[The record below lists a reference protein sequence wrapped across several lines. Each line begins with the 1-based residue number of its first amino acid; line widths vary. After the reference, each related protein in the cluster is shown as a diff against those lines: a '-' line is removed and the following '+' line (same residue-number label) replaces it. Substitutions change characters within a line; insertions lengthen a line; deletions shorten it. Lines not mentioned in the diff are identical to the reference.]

1 MKLKPFLPLI
11 SLLMLFVFTSCN
23 DDEEV
28 NSAYLDLSKQVLT
41 LTEGEATTSTF
52 SFSVK
57 ASDANIP
64 YLCLYVDKQTI
75 DQVSKGE
82 LTAFLMDNLKK
93 QAEAKDTPFEQYVSS
108 ISLKGDQTDL
118 KIENLLPGRIYEL
131 VVFAVDGTRAA
142 EQAEYLFFQTD
153 IAEPVDCSFDV
164 QVSGITDKTAQF
176 AVKPSNK
183 EVDYY
188 FALSRK
194 LLTNKQ

>member
-11 SLLMLFVFTSCN
+11 SLQMLFVFTSCN

-28 NSAYLDLSKQVLT
+28 YSAYLDLSKQVQT

-82 LTAFLMDNLKK
+82 LTAFLMDN
-93 QAEAKDTPFEQYVSS
+93 
-108 ISLKGDQTDL
+108 
-118 KIENLLPGRIYEL
+118 
-131 VVFAVDGTRAA
+131 
-142 EQAEYLFFQTD
+142 
-153 IAEPVDCSFDV
+153 
-164 QVSGITDKTAQF
+164 
-176 AVKPSNK
+176 
-183 EVDYY
+183 YY
-188 FALSRK
+188 
-194 LLTNKQ
+194 